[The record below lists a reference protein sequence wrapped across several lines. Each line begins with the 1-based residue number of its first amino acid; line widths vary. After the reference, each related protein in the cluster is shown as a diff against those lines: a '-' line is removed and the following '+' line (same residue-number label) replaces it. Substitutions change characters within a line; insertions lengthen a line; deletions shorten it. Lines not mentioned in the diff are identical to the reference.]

1 VVSPDKAVIR
11 NNLSYCCVACAN
23 GHPNHEPCHGEDRG
37 ACGCSCGSWAAVCAS
52 GAASSPL
59 RIHQRWCWTRL

>member
-1 VVSPDKAVIR
+1 MAPTPCACPRCSCVVAPDKAVIR

-37 ACGCSCGSWAAVCAS
+37 TCGCSCGS
-52 GAASSPL
+52 
-59 RIHQRWCWTRL
+59 